1 MKPLIV
7 MLMGTQVIM
16 TGYLL
21 TSGEKRSVTD
31 NVTPSEIEVGAAK
44 RSNYQ
49 PVDTEAIIS
58 RKVIF

>member
-1 MKPLIV
+1 MKSLIV
-7 MLMGTQVIM
+7 MLMATQVLM

-21 TSGEKRSVTD
+21 TSGEERSVTD
-31 NVTPSEIEVGAAK
+31 NVTPYTIEGGVA

-58 RKVIF
+58 RRVIF